1 MRLHTRPGHAHS
13 PRAWITG
20 KPCAAAYV
28 EVSELDTEK
37 PATHP
42 LQCRDGGGLP
52 IRPWSLPPGPQCR
65 SVYHGLSP

>member
-42 LQCRDGGGLP
+42 LQCRDGGGAAHQ
-52 IRPWSLPPGPQCR
+52 IVVSASWASCC
-65 SVYHGLSP
+65 SVYHG